1 MGLKEYRLE
10 SGLKA
15 YKVAEH
21 LGISRKQLNNIERGL
36 YGIDKLKEEK
46 LSKLY
51 GKDIEEIRCAY
62 QEGRLE
68 CQKEKLS

>member
-1 MGLKEYRLE
+1 LE

-36 YGIDKLKEEK
+36 YGVDKLKIEK

-51 GKDIEEIRCAY
+51 SKDIEEIRKACL
-62 QEGRLE
+62 EGSKK
-68 CQKEKLS
+68 CQKTKQN

>member
-1 MGLKEYRLE
+1 MRLKEFRLE

-36 YGIDKLKEEK
+36 YGIDKLKAEK
-46 LSKLY
+46 LSELY
-51 GKDIEEIRCAY
+51 SKDIKEIREAC
-62 QEGRLE
+62 LE
-68 CQKEKLS
+68 ESKKCQKTKPN